1 MSSIV
6 AKHLLNRYN
15 KFVMEFVSINKL
27 TLLDYPEKVACV
39 LYTQACNFMC
49 PYCHNWETLI
59 KGEVESI
66 NFEEILSFL
75 KKRQGILDGVV
86 ISGGEPTLM
95 ENLPEKI
102 KKIKELGYLV
112 KLDTNG
118 SNPKMLKKLIDE
130 GLIDYVAMD
139 IKHSPNKYYD
149 IIINK
154 NVDMNDIKES
164 VSILMENKIDYEF
177 RITLIEEYHD
187 IDSIYEIGKFL
198 EGSKK
203 LFLQQYK
210 LSDGVRDKGLHAVKE
225 ETANKYV
232 DILSQYIDMV
242 ELRGY

>member
-1 MSSIV
+1 MD
-6 AKHLLNRYN
+6 
-15 KFVMEFVSINKL
+15 FVSINKL

-39 LYTQACNFMC
+39 LYTPTCNFMC

-59 KGEVESI
+59 
-66 NFEEILSFL
+66 EEKLPGLKFDDILSFL
-75 KKRQGILDGVV
+75 KKRIGILDGVV

-95 ENLPEKI
+95 DDLPEKI
-102 KKIKELGYLV
+102 SKIKELGFLV

-118 SNPKMLKKLIDE
+118 SNPEMLKELVDKKLV
-130 GLIDYVAMD
+130 DYVSMD

-154 NVDMNDIKES
+154 VINFDDIKES
-164 VSILMENKIDYEF
+164 IEILMENKVDYEF
-177 RITLIEEYHD
+177 RTTLIKEYHD
-187 IDSIYEIGKFL
+187 LDSIYEIGKLL

-210 LSDGVRDKGLHAVKE
+210 LSDGVRDKSLHEIDE

-232 DILSQYIDMV
+232 AILSQYIDLV

>member
-1 MSSIV
+1 
-6 AKHLLNRYN
+6 
-15 KFVMEFVSINKL
+15 MEFVSINKL

-39 LYTQACNFMC
+39 LYTPTCNFMC

-59 KGEVESI
+59 
-66 NFEEILSFL
+66 EEHLAPLDFSDILSFL
-75 KKRQGILDGVV
+75 KKRQGIMDGVV

-95 ENLPEKI
+95 DDLPEKI

-118 SNPKMLKKLIDE
+118 SNPEMLKELIDNK
-130 GLIDYVAMD
+130 LIDYVAMD
-139 IKHSPNKYYD
+139 IKHSFSKYYD
-149 IIINK
+149 VIINRSI
-154 NVDMNDIKES
+154 VLDDLKES
-164 VSILMENKIDYEF
+164 IEILMENKIDFEF

-187 IDSIYEIGKFL
+187 VESIYEIGKLL

-210 LSDGVRDKGLHAVKE
+210 LSDGVRDKSLHPVSE
-225 ETANKYV
+225 EVANKYV
-232 DILSQYIDMV
+232 EILSQYVENV

>member
-1 MSSIV
+1 
-6 AKHLLNRYN
+6 
-15 KFVMEFVSINKL
+15 MEFVSINKL

-59 KGEVESI
+59 NGEVEPI
-66 NFEEILSFL
+66 NFEEILAFL
-75 KKRQGILDGVV
+75 KKRQGVLDGVV

-95 ENLPEKI
+95 ENLQEKV

-149 IIINK
+149 IIVNK
-154 NVDMNDIKES
+154 NIDMKDIKES
-164 VSILMENKIDYEF
+164 VDILMENKIDYEF
-177 RITLIEEYHD
+177 RITLIDEYHD

-210 LSDGVRDKGLHAVKE
+210 LSDGVRNKELHAISE
-225 ETANKYV
+225 EKANKYV

>member
-1 MSSIV
+1 
-6 AKHLLNRYN
+6 
-15 KFVMEFVSINKL
+15 MEFVSINKL

-39 LYTQACNFMC
+39 LYTPSCNFMC

-59 KGEVESI
+59 EERLAPLD
-66 NFEEILSFL
+66 FEDILSFL
-75 KKRQGILDGVV
+75 RKRQGVLDGVV

-95 ENLPEKI
+95 DDLPEKI

-118 SNPKMLKKLIDE
+118 SNPDLLRELIE
-130 GLIDYVAMD
+130 QKLIDYVAMD
-139 IKHSPNKYYD
+139 IKHSFNKYYD

-154 NVDMNDIKES
+154 NINLDDIKES
-164 VSILMENKIDYEF
+164 IEILMENKVDYEF
-177 RITLIEEYHD
+177 RITLIKEFHD
-187 IDSIYEIGKFL
+187 LDSIYEIGKML

-210 LSDGVRDKGLHAVKE
+210 LSDGVRDKALHAVEE

-232 DILSQYIDMV
+232 EILSQYLDLV